1 MGCNCSTSMFQ
12 HEKSLDDIRRF
23 YKIGKLLG
31 SGSFGQVRECQER
44 TTGLGFAVKI
54 MERKMKEKLGGATG
68 GGGRPSNEQMI
79 RAEVDILS
87 QSAHDNIVRFCNFF
101 QDKHFLYV
109 VLEKCDG
116 GELFYQIVNRRQFTE
131 ADAAILCRQMLSA
144 LEYLHSRGVV
154 HRDIKAENFL
164 FKSKAADSS
173 IKLIDF
179 GMSARIVDGG
189 YLSDLCGSPHY
200 ISPELIRKNYNT
212 LADLWA
218 FGVMLYLMLFG
229 RYPFEGTKPA
239 DIAREIVSKNLD
251 WNGTNASHLTDESK
265 DFLRKLLE
273 RDPKKRMSA
282 AAALKHPWIEIDSE
296 SKRSSIIPRDF
307 IEDARRLSI
316 ENNYSNLDSSR
327 EIRRNSKLAEVEKD
341 FLMGRST
348 GRRLSESKQLPSAI
362 ISSQEEGEEEKE
374 IENCGDKT
382 NASRSNCPLINC
394 ENNHQNKQQ
403 LQRQL
408 PSKVAAG

>member
-1 MGCNCSTSMFQ
+1 MGCRCS
-12 HEKSLDDIRRF
+12 KSLFPQEKGLDDVRRF

-44 TTGLGFAVKI
+44 STGAAFAVKI
-54 MERKMKEKLGGATG
+54 MERKMKDKP

-79 RAEVDILS
+79 KAEVDILS
-87 QSAHDNIVRFCNFF
+87 QSEHDHIIRFYNFF

-131 ADAAILCRQMLSA
+131 ADAAVLCRQMLSA

-164 FKSKAADSS
+164 FATKSTDSA

-179 GMSARIVDGG
+179 GMSAKIVEGG
-189 YLSDLCGSPHY
+189 SLSDLCGSPHY
-200 ISPELIRKNYNT
+200 ISPELIRKNYNS

-239 DIAREIVSKNLD
+239 DIAREIVSKTLD
-251 WNGTNASHLTDESK
+251 WNGSDSKHLTEESK

-273 RDPKKRMSA
+273 RDPKKRMTA
-282 AAALKHPWIEIDSE
+282 AAALSHPWIAVETE
-296 SKRSSIIPRDF
+296 SKRSSIIPKDF
-307 IEDARRLSI
+307 IEGARRLSLD
-316 ENNYSNLDSSR
+316 YHSNRSSSR
-327 EIRRNSKLAEVEKD
+327 DARRNSKLAEVEKD
-341 FLMGRST
+341 FL
-348 GRRLSESKQLPSAI
+348 KVV
-362 ISSQEEGEEEKE
+362 QEK
-374 IENCGDKT
+374 
-382 NASRSNCPLINC
+382 AL
-394 ENNHQNKQQ
+394 
-403 LQRQL
+403 
-408 PSKVAAG
+408 